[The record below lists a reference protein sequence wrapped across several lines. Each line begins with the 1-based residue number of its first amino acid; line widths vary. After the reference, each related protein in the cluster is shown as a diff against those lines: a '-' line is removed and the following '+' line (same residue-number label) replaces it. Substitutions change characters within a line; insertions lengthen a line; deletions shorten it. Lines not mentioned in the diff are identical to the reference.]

1 MKGIIVDVERLNE
14 TQEIVYVCYEKLGF
28 KGATNNRVIKRIRNI
43 NRRMGRPRGKNLRC
57 VRRDEIVK
65 TMRGLTMEQLE
76 QVAGLIAQI
85 KESQE

>member
-76 QVAGLIAQI
+76 RIAEVIAGFN
-85 KESQE
+85 EPVE